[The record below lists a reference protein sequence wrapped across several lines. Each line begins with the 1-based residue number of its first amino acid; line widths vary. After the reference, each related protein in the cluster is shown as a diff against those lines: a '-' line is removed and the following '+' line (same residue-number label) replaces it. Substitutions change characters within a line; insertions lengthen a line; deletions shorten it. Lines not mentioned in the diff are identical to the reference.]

1 MTLDIQQEKDKIK
14 KWLTK
19 KDTSDVIFSLSKLF
33 VNITKSIGIL
43 PKEYQVGSD
52 VLGFI
57 EENFF
62 TTASQRRQIDFLLI
76 LFERLNNLEEIVQ
89 KEIIDKEEF
98 EIYLQRI
105 TDNIKHES
113 YKDKILAFRNA
124 LVNIATGNIQNDFE
138 IEYFIKYLIN
148 FSDLHFA
155 LLLYYHKPEEALI
168 KAGIDIQALKRQ
180 SGGSE
185 RIIQDVFKN
194 VNFELIKVAGKELM
208 DVGFTIK
215 DLPVMRAMGTGSTY
229 EILTQNY
236 LTELGAGFINFCL
249 DQCKEEDIT
258 NKRLIK

>member
-89 KEIIDKEEF
+89 KEIITKKNLRFIFKELL
-98 EIYLQRI
+98 II
-105 TDNIKHES
+105 SNTKVIK
-113 YKDKILAFRNA
+113 
-124 LVNIATGNIQNDFE
+124 
-138 IEYFIKYLIN
+138 IKY
-148 FSDLHFA
+148 
-155 LLLYYHKPEEALI
+155 
-168 KAGIDIQALKRQ
+168 
-180 SGGSE
+180 
-185 RIIQDVFKN
+185 
-194 VNFELIKVAGKELM
+194 
-208 DVGFTIK
+208 
-215 DLPVMRAMGTGSTY
+215 
-229 EILTQNY
+229 
-236 LTELGAGFINFCL
+236 
-249 DQCKEEDIT
+249 
-258 NKRLIK
+258 